1 MDRLSL
7 RGVSSNEG
15 PRKPQR
21 RGIKKPFCR
30 TFERAMDVAD
40 APSSAAAD
48 LADVVLPPPLDG
60 LGSGPSDLP
69 QLGPF
74 EELLSLLLAATP
86 AY

>member
-1 MDRLSL
+1 
-7 RGVSSNEG
+7 
-15 PRKPQR
+15 
-21 RGIKKPFCR
+21 
-30 TFERAMDVAD
+30 MDVAD